1 MTDDT
6 PQLGSFVRELTI
18 ADVIEETAD
27 AKSIV
32 FDVPAGSEDDFRYT
46 PGQFLTLRIPSE
58 RTGSVARC
66 YSLSSSP
73 TQDSKLTVTV
83 KRTVD
88 GYGSNWLCDNAEAGM
103 RMHVLAPSGVFT
115 PKSLDQDFIL
125 MAGGSGI
132 TPVMSILRS
141 ALAEG
146 TGHVLM
152 VYANRDEDSVIFA
165 RELRELQAAHPERF
179 TVIHWLESV
188 SGLPTPE
195 MIGYLLQ
202 PVAAKRHSYICGP
215 GPFMETAKAGLR
227 RSGADMHQIHTEV
240 FSSIEGDPFAEIVID
255 DSPADDSAGGPATA
269 VVELDGETHELSWP
283 RNTPLLDVLLSK
295 GVKAP
300 FSCRKGECSA
310 CACILRS
317 GEAEMQHNGILDP
330 EEVEEGY
337 VLSCQLLPKS
347 DRVEVTYS
355 E

>member
-1 MTDDT
+1 MTET

-73 TQDSKLTVTV
+73 TEDAKLKVTV

-103 RMHVLAPSGVFT
+103 SMHVLAPSGVFT

-125 MAGGSGI
+125 LAAGSGV

-141 ALAEG
+141 AIAQG
-146 TGHVLM
+146 SGHIVM
-152 VYANRDEDSVIFA
+152 VYANRDENSVIFKD
-165 RELRELQAAHPERF
+165 ELQELQRKHSDRL
-179 TVIHWLESV
+179 TVLHWLESV
-188 SGLPTPE
+188 SGIPTAE
-195 MIGYLLQ
+195 MIGNLLQ

-215 GPFMETAKAGLR
+215 APFMETVKDGLR
-227 RSGADMHQIHTEV
+227 RSGADMHLIHTEV

-255 DSPADDSAGGPATA
+255 DSPGDDGEGPATA
-269 VVELDGETHELSWP
+269 SVELDDEVHEVSWP

-295 GVKAP
+295 GIKAP

-310 CACILRS
+310 CACILKS
-317 GEAEMQHNGILDP
+317 GEVEMIHNGILDP
-330 EEVEEGY
+330 EEVDEGY

-347 DRVEVTYS
+347 DHVEVSYS

>member
-1 MTDDT
+1 MTDVT

-32 FDVPAGSEDDFRYT
+32 FDIPEGSEEDFRYT

-73 TQDSKLTVTV
+73 SQDSRLTVTV

-88 GYGSNWLCDNAEAGM
+88 GYGSNWLCDNAEPGM
-103 RMHVLAPSGVFT
+103 KMHVLAPSGVFT

-125 MAGGSGI
+125 LAGGSGV

-146 TGHVLM
+146 TGHIVM
-152 VYANRDEDSVIFA
+152 IYANRDENSVIFA
-165 RELRELQAAHPERF
+165 SELRDLQAAHPDRL

-188 SGLPTPE
+188 SGLATPE
-195 MIGYLLQ
+195 MIGNLLQ
-202 PVAAKRHSYICGP
+202 PVAKHRHSYICGP

-255 DSPADDSAGGPATA
+255 DDPDNGDAPATA
-269 VVELDGETHELSWP
+269 VVELDGETHELTWP

-295 GVKAP
+295 GIKAP
-300 FSCRKGECSA
+300 FSCRKGDCSA
-310 CACILRS
+310 CACILKS
-317 GEAEMQHNGILDP
+317 GEAEMKYNGILDP

-347 DRVEVTYS
+347 DRVEVSYS

>member
-1 MTDDT
+1 MTDT

-18 ADVIEETAD
+18 AEVIEETND

-32 FDVPAGSEDDFRYT
+32 FDIPAGSEDDFRYT

-73 TQDSKLTVTV
+73 TEDDNLKVTV

-103 RMHVLAPSGVFT
+103 SMHVLAPSGVFT
-115 PKSLDQDFIL
+115 PKNLDQDFIL
-125 MAGGSGI
+125 LAAGSGV
-132 TPVMSILRS
+132 TPIMSILRS
-141 ALAEG
+141 ALAQG
-146 TGHVLM
+146 NGHIVL
-152 VYANRDEDSVIFA
+152 VYANRDENSVIFKD
-165 RELRELQAAHPERF
+165 ELQRLQNENPDRL

-188 SGLPTPE
+188 AGIPTPE
-195 MIGYLLQ
+195 MLGNLLQ
-202 PVAAKRHSYICGP
+202 PVAAKRHSYMCGP
-215 GPFMETAKAGLR
+215 TPFMETAKAGLR
-227 RSGADMHQIHTEV
+227 RSGADMHLIHSEV
-240 FSSIEGDPFAEIVID
+240 FSSIDGDPFAEVVID
-255 DSPADDSAGGPATA
+255 DAPSDDGEGPATA
-269 VVELDGETHELSWP
+269 IVELDGETHEVDWP
-283 RNTPLLDVLLSK
+283 RSAKLLDVLLAK
-295 GVKAP
+295 GIKAP

-310 CACILRS
+310 CACILKS
-317 GEAEMQHNGILDP
+317 GEAEMEHNGILDP

-347 DRVEVTYS
+347 DRVEVSYS

>member
-1 MTDDT
+1 MTDT

-18 ADVIEETAD
+18 AEVIEETND

-32 FDVPAGSEDDFRYT
+32 FDIPAGSEDDFRYT

-73 TQDSKLTVTV
+73 TEDDNLKVTV

-103 RMHVLAPSGVFT
+103 SMHVLAPSGVFT
-115 PKSLDQDFIL
+115 PKNLDQDFIL
-125 MAGGSGI
+125 LAAGSGV
-132 TPVMSILRS
+132 TPIMSILRS
-141 ALAEG
+141 ALAQG
-146 TGHVLM
+146 TGHIVL
-152 VYANRDEDSVIFA
+152 VYANRDENSVIFKD
-165 RELRELQAAHPERF
+165 ELQRLQNENPDRL

-188 SGLPTPE
+188 AGIPTPE
-195 MIGYLLQ
+195 MLGNLLQ
-202 PVAAKRHSYICGP
+202 PVAAKRHSYMCGP
-215 GPFMETAKAGLR
+215 TPFMETAKAGLR
-227 RSGADMHQIHTEV
+227 RSGADMHLIHSEV
-240 FSSIEGDPFAEIVID
+240 FSSIDGDPFAEVVID
-255 DSPADDSAGGPATA
+255 DAPSDDGEGPATA
-269 VVELDGETHELSWP
+269 IVELDGETHEVDWP
-283 RNTPLLDVLLSK
+283 RSAKLLDVLLAK
-295 GVKAP
+295 GIKAP

-310 CACILRS
+310 CACILKS
-317 GEAEMQHNGILDP
+317 GEAEMEHNGILDP

-347 DRVEVTYS
+347 DRVEVSYS

>member
-1 MTDDT
+1 MTDT

-32 FDVPAGSEDDFRYT
+32 FDIPAGGEEDFRYT
-46 PGQFLTLRIPSE
+46 PGQFLTLRIPSD

-73 TQDSKLTVTV
+73 TEDAQLKVTV

-88 GYGSNWLCDNAEAGM
+88 GYGSNWLCDHAAAGM
-103 RMHVLAPSGVFT
+103 PMHVLAPSGIFT
-115 PKSLDQDFIL
+115 PKNLDQDFIL
-125 MAGGSGI
+125 LAAGSGV
-132 TPVMSILRS
+132 TPIMSILKS
-141 ALAEG
+141 ALAQG
-146 TGHVLM
+146 NGHIVM
-152 VYANRDEDSVIFA
+152 VYANRDENSVIFKD
-165 RELRELQAAHPERF
+165 ELQKLQRENPARL
-179 TVIHWLESV
+179 TVVHWLESV
-188 SGLPTPE
+188 SGIPTAE
-195 MIGYLLQ
+195 MIGNLLQ

-215 GPFMETAKAGLR
+215 APFMETVKDGLR
-227 RSGADMHQIHTEV
+227 RSGADMHLIHTEV

-255 DSPADDSAGGPATA
+255 DTPAEDGSGPASA
-269 VVELDGETHELSWP
+269 KVELDDEIHEIEWP
-283 RNTPLLDVLLSK
+283 RQTPLLDVLLSK
-295 GVKAP
+295 GIKAP

-310 CACILRS
+310 CACIVKS
-317 GEAEMQHNGILDP
+317 GEVEMIHNGILDP

-347 DRVEVTYS
+347 DHVEVSYS